1 MTAPCQ
7 QVGAISALEANNE
20 NIMREISEMKADVKD
35 ARADIKNVSQKV
47 DDLSKAVLTFQQTA
61 DYKYVTRK
69 EFEESSRI
77 AWLIKIVFGSTAGL
91 AALAAFLKYVLN
103 AF

>member
-1 MTAPCQ
+1 
-7 QVGAISALEANNE
+7 
-20 NIMREISEMKADVKD
+20 
-35 ARADIKNVSQKV
+35 
-47 DDLSKAVLTFQQTA
+47 VLTFQQTA

>member
-1 MTAPCQ
+1 MSHDCDKI
-7 QVGAISALEANNE
+7 GAIAALEANNA
-20 NIMREISEMKADVKD
+20 NIMREISEIKSDVKE
-35 ARADIKNVSQKV
+35 IKTGMV
-47 DDLSKAVLTFQQTA
+47 DLSKAVIKFQETA

-77 AWLIKIVFGSTAGL
+77 AWLLKIIFGSTAGL
-91 AALAAFLKYVLN
+91 AALAAFLKYVLK